1 MLAEFLITASVMQL
15 LELYRTNMLLDY
27 GCAIKL
33 KVRLSWLACTVCV
46 HVHVHVHIL
55 AMYVHV
61 LSLCTVPVE
70 LLVSYPDDRFDLK
83 KDRLPGSTI
92 TRRSHCIA
100 ALPPTTLSHTTH
112 TV

>member
-15 LELYRTNMLLDY
+15 LALYRMNMLLDY
-27 GCAIKL
+27 GCVIKL

-46 HVHVHVHIL
+46 HVHVHIR

-70 LLVSYPDDRFDLK
+70 LLVSYQVGRFDLIQNNNFK
-83 KDRLPGSTI
+83 PSTQGRTFI
-92 TRRSHCIA
+92 CVRDC
-100 ALPPTTLSHTTH
+100 
-112 TV
+112 